1 MLGPA
6 TTYPG
11 HRHPAEEVY
20 VPLAGTAWW
29 QRGDEP
35 WRRVAPGRPIHHP
48 PLMSHAT
55 RTGGSPLIALYLWR
69 GEIGTHA
76 RLDGGG

>member
-1 MLGPA
+1 
-6 TTYPG
+6 
-11 HRHPAEEVY
+11 
-20 VPLAGTAWW
+20 
-29 QRGDEP
+29 
-35 WRRVAPGRPIHHP
+35 
-48 PLMSHAT
+48 MSHAT